1 MLTSMSGKTVA
12 SKPEKPEE
20 PESEVAEPPPG
31 AKAGGKKKLILI
43 AAAPILLIGVLA
55 GLWFSGVLPG
65 LLGMRH
71 NDQTAQEAA
80 RPAIPVF
87 VDLPDLIANL
97 SSPAGKPAYVKL
109 QVRLE

>member
-43 AAAPILLIGVLA
+43 AAAPVLLICVLA
-55 GLWFSGVLPG
+55 GLWFSGILPG

-71 NDQTAQEAA
+71 GDQTGQEAA
-80 RPAIPVF
+80 GPSIPIF
-87 VDLPDLIANL
+87 VALPDMIANL
-97 SSPAGKPAYVKL
+97 AGPAA
-109 QVRLE
+109 